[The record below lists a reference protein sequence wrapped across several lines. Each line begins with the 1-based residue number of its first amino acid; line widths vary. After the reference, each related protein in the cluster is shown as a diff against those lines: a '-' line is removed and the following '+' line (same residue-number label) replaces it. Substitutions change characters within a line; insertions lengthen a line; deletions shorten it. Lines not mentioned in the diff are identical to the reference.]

1 MANAMTVTVLSESQF
16 PAAGAEGGLEVTRK
30 IWQDMRQ
37 FPGYVDH
44 EIVRDLD
51 DPGHLLVIS
60 HWTSREAVETV
71 KNRYGGHPNVLLANR
86 LTAAPRRRWV
96 AAQVERSSAADKE
109 AA

>member
-1 MANAMTVTVLSESQF
+1 MNVTVLWESRF
-16 PAAGAEGGLEVTRK
+16 PAVSAEGGLDVTRK

-60 HWTSREAVETV
+60 HWTSREALETV
-71 KNRYGGHPNVLLANR
+71 KNRYGGHPNVLLVNKLASQ
-86 LTAAPRRRWV
+86 PRTRWV
-96 AAQVERSSAADKE
+96 AMRVEDTSAAGKD

>member
-1 MANAMTVTVLSESQF
+1 MNVTVFWESRF
-16 PAAGAEGGLEVTRK
+16 PAVSAEGGLEVTRK

-37 FPGYVDH
+37 FAGYVDH

-60 HWTSREAVETV
+60 HWTSREALETV
-71 KNRYGGHPNVLLANR
+71 KNRYGGHPNVLLVNKLASQ
-86 LTAAPRRRWV
+86 PRIRWIGMR
-96 AAQVERSSAADKE
+96 VEDSSAAGKE

>member
-1 MANAMTVTVLSESQF
+1 MNVTVLWESRF
-16 PAAGAEGGLEVTRK
+16 APVSAEGGLEVTRK

-51 DPGHLLVIS
+51 DPGHVLVIS
-60 HWTSREAVETV
+60 HWSSREAVETV
-71 KNRYGGHPNVLLANR
+71 KNRYGHHPNVVLANQ
-86 LTAAPRRRWV
+86 LVAEPRRRWIGV
-96 AAQVERSSAADKE
+96 HVDDNSSAGKE

>member
-1 MANAMTVTVLSESQF
+1 MNVTVLWESHF
-16 PAAGAEGGLEVTRK
+16 AAAGAEGGLEVTRK
-30 IWQDMRQ
+30 IWQDMCQ

-71 KNRYGGHPNVLLANR
+71 KNRYGGHPNVLLLNR
-86 LTAAPRRRWV
+86 LAAQPRRRWL
-96 AAQVERSSAADKE
+96 AAQVESSSAGKE

>member
-1 MANAMTVTVLSESQF
+1 MNVTVLWESHF
-16 PAAGAEGGLEVTRK
+16 PPASAEGGLEVTRK

-51 DPGHLLVIS
+51 DAGHMLVIS

-71 KNRYGGHPNVLLANR
+71 KNRYGGHPNVLLANQ
-86 LTAAPRRRWV
+86 LMAEPRRRWI
-96 AAQVERSSAADKE
+96 AMRVEETSAAGRQ

>member
-1 MANAMTVTVLSESQF
+1 MNVTVLWELRF

-30 IWQDMRQ
+30 ILQDMRQ

-51 DPGHLLVIS
+51 DGGHLLVIS
-60 HWTSREAVETV
+60 HWTTREAVETV
-71 KNRYGGHPNVLLANR
+71 RNRYGHHPNVVLVNQLA
-86 LTAAPRRRWV
+86 AAPGRRWFGMRIEETPT
-96 AAQVERSSAADKE
+96 AGKE

>member
-1 MANAMTVTVLSESQF
+1 MNVTVLWESRF
-16 PAAGAEGGLEVTRK
+16 PAASAEGGLEVTRK

-51 DPGHLLVIS
+51 DPGHVLVIS
-60 HWTSREAVETV
+60 HWTSREALETV
-71 KNRYGGHPNVLLANR
+71 KNRYRGHPNVVLMNQLA
-86 LTAAPRRRWV
+86 AEPRRRWIAMRV
-96 AAQVERSSAADKE
+96 DDSSAAGTR

>member
-1 MANAMTVTVLSESQF
+1 MNVTVLWESRF
-16 PAAGAEGGLEVTRK
+16 PPASAEGGLEVTRK

-60 HWTSREAVETV
+60 HWSSREAADTV
-71 KNRYGGHPNVLLANR
+71 KNRYRAHPNAVLASQLASE
-86 LTAAPRRRWV
+86 PRIRWV
-96 AAQVERSSAADKE
+96 GVSVDERSSAGKQ

>member
-1 MANAMTVTVLSESQF
+1 MNVTVLWELRF

-30 IWQDMRQ
+30 ILQDMRQ

-51 DPGHLLVIS
+51 DGGHLLVIS
-60 HWTSREAVETV
+60 HWTSREAIETV
-71 KNRYGGHPNVLLANR
+71 KNRYGGHPNVVLINQLASEPR
-86 LTAAPRRRWV
+86 LRWFGMRV
-96 AAQVERSSAADKE
+96 DDSSAAGKE

>member
-1 MANAMTVTVLSESQF
+1 MKVTVLWESRF
-16 PAAGAEGGLEVTRK
+16 APPSAEGGLEVTRK

-51 DPGHLLVIS
+51 DAGHLLVIS
-60 HWTSREAVETV
+60 HWTSREALETV
-71 KNRYGGHPNVLLANR
+71 KNRYGGHPNVVLLNQ
-86 LTAAPRRRWV
+86 LTAEPRRRWIGMR
-96 AAQVERSSAADKE
+96 VEITAGAGRE